1 LVQPYS
7 HTCLSHHR
15 ARNNLENLFPIVPIN
30 NHYSLYRLMHKFE
43 SDIGAHIS
51 ETEKSDIGA
60 HISETEKVQ
69 WWS

>member
-1 LVQPYS
+1 
-7 HTCLSHHR
+7 
-15 ARNNLENLFPIVPIN
+15 
-30 NHYSLYRLMHKFE
+30 MHKFE
-43 SDIGAHIS
+43 SDIGAHIC